1 MDQDIGTNNAGM
13 RVILPRLAVL
23 ELDDDMLTLP
33 FTISRCYIT
42 PNCTDK
48 SVSIASYIPY
58 FVVVCNSHN
67 TFCSVGT
74 LEGVGLC
81 LSINVLRL
89 PQIYYAKAR

>member
-1 MDQDIGTNNAGM
+1 MDQDIGTKNAGM

-48 SVSIASYIPY
+48 SVSITSYVPY
-58 FVVVCNSHN
+58 FVVVYNYSHN
-67 TFCSVGT
+67 SFCSVGT

-81 LSINVLRL
+81 LSINAKRL
-89 PQIYYAKAR
+89 P